1 MHLLTLSSTVK
12 KMQIDSSQNMQLV
25 TAAVM
30 ASLEFASEGFYMS
43 LYKSY

>member
-12 KMQIDSSQNMQLV
+12 KMQIESSQNMQLV

-30 ASLEFASEGFYMS
+30 ASLEFVSEGLCMS
-43 LYKSY
+43 LYKRY

>member
-12 KMQIDSSQNMQLV
+12 KMQIESSQNMQLV

-30 ASLEFASEGFYMS
+30 ASLEFASEGLCMR
-43 LYKSY
+43 LYKRY

>member
-12 KMQIDSSQNMQLV
+12 KMQIESSQNMQLV

-30 ASLEFASEGFYMS
+30 ASLEFVSEGLCMSFYKR
-43 LYKSY
+43 Y

>member
-12 KMQIDSSQNMQLV
+12 KMQIESSQNMQLV

-30 ASLEFASEGFYMS
+30 ASLEFVSEGLCMS
-43 LYKSY
+43 LYKRC